1 MAGRFISFEGGE
13 GVGKSTQA
21 RLLRDALAHRGID
34 ALLTREPGG
43 SAGAEA
49 IRRLVLEGAADQWST
64 RTEALLFAAARAD
77 HVQRAIKPALEK
89 GQWVICDRFIDS
101 SRAYQGGAAGLI
113 ADEDILSLH
122 EFGCRGFLPDRTI
135 LLTMPVVDAEERIVL
150 RDGGD
155 RDRIASRSIDYHME
169 VAMTFLAI
177 AQAEPK
183 RVRSVDANGKIADV
197 HQRVMKQIGD
207 LLP

>member
-21 RLLRDALAHRGID
+21 RLLRDALANRGID
-34 ALLTREPGG
+34 AVLTREPGG

-77 HVQRAIKPALEK
+77 HVQRTIKPALEK
-89 GQWVICDRFIDS
+89 GQWVICDRYIDS

-122 EFGCRGFLPDRTI
+122 EFGSRGFMPDRTI
-135 LLTMPVVDAEERIVL
+135 LLTMPVVDAEERIVQ
-150 RDGGD
+150 RDGAD

-183 RVRSVDANGKIADV
+183 RVRPVEANGAIGDV
-197 HQRVMKQIGD
+197 HQRVMNQISD